1 MWTKTLGEATLWRL
15 RHLVLRAPGLDRP
28 AHGPRAQ
35 APGPGEIRTLG
46 PVHGW
51 QHLQSWSWAC
61 VCPSS
66 VPSSF
71 CPTEPMIIPTL
82 KTSIRLV
89 PLAQKGPPASRPRR
103 EPQKAQHSCA
113 KWVGAGPVRQARS
126 KLKWKECTARSQIWV
141 RFPTLT
147 PSRHSANMYVLGWP
161 RGPAAHGTHV
171 EPALWQNASWSPPP
185 RPGLPPAPRQ
195 KPTSAPPRLPCSKG
209 SVWISVPATI
219 HSTRFLTEST
229 AGREGPAVGL
239 GGAASGTGFLRRPG
253 RPALQRVSECR
264 AWTLCCSGIGH

>member
-51 QHLQSWSWAC
+51 RHLQSWSWAC

-71 CPTEPMIIPTL
+71 CPTEPIIIPTL

-126 KLKWKECTARSQIWV
+126 KLKWKECTARSQTWV

-161 RGPAAHGTHV
+161 QGPAAHSTRGAGSLAECVMVPPH
-171 EPALWQNASWSPPP
+171 PPSWLAP
-185 RPGLPPAPRQ
+185 RPAAEANQCASLTPLQQGF
-195 KPTSAPPRLPCSKG
+195 CMDFG
-209 SVWISVPATI
+209 SSNHT
-219 HSTRFLTEST
+219 
-229 AGREGPAVGL
+229 
-239 GGAASGTGFLRRPG
+239 
-253 RPALQRVSECR
+253 
-264 AWTLCCSGIGH
+264 